1 MDAHYARSLSE
12 QITSVLAVQP
22 ELSDHRKDHPWLI
35 GALGSDVA
43 HIVFVGE
50 NPSLTQVE
58 RATDPHSGGPPT
70 IESQWWQTDG
80 DKLFRESLIEC
91 GFKSGSIAST
101 GDWNCYITN
110 VIKQPDYAE
119 KWKKKSI
126 SKRCQFAEKWAPVL
140 RFELSKMHPKLV
152 VAMGDKAYL
161 FLQHLIRNGLIP
173 RYPVHKV
180 WHYSYVG
187 QRADAKRRLG
197 PMNPV
202 RVQEYKDQIR
212 NVAELADSMSG

>member
-12 QITSVLAVQP
+12 QITSVLAIQP

-35 GALGSDVA
+35 GALGSAVTE
-43 HIVFVGE
+43 IVFVGE

-91 GFKSGSIAST
+91 GFKSGSIASA

-126 SKRCQFAEKWAPVL
+126 SKRYQIAEKWAPVL
-140 RFELSKMHPKLV
+140 RFELSKIHPKLV
-152 VAMGDKAYL
+152 VAMGNNAYL
-161 FLQHLIRNGLIP
+161 FLQRLMRNGLIP
-173 RYPVHKV
+173 RYPVRKV

-202 RVQEYKDQIR
+202 RVQEYKDQFKY
-212 NVAELADSMSG
+212 VAELADSMSG